1 MTDRERLRL
10 LMEHSE
16 DNKGPFGMTKEG
28 KQAGRGMIP
37 THYKR
42 MSLSEEE
49 QKRLAKIGI
58 AKLLPAFGVK
68 LYCTQA
74 IIAGAILSGDYD
86 KIAIISPSQY
96 GKSHTMGMVALAMAY
111 DGHRVN
117 VAGAT
122 ADKTDIIMQSCRSA
136 ASNAHPEIKKALSQE
151 AVKKVDR
158 LDQSLS
164 KARLSFSG
172 RGSVQGITLGD
183 MFEDVSRNKAVGQGG
198 AYIVDEAAFV
208 SEKSLAEIGR
218 REFSSVDGQKEPL
231 IMISNPH
238 AGGYF
243 YDFITK
249 DTLKPRECVI
259 WMDALTSVQEGRWS
273 KEDVLN
279 SDFADHADT
288 LQRYLLCELPT
299 QGRGMFDEP
308 DVADEGTKSNAGIAV
323 MGIDAAYR
331 GKDQIEVCV
340 ARMGEKIHFE
350 SVVGMKPK
358 EWVEGKTPTDIIRDI
373 TRAYFACGCAIC
385 CVDIGFG
392 VWLLEGLLQNGV
404 NVKGVNFG
412 SGATKER
419 IRLHHYSAT
428 NAANKRAEMHLD
440 LADLIENHACTFDK
454 SVYDKIKDILPMVIS
469 ERKSNGK
476 IQVIP
481 KAEIK
486 AKLGHSPDALDAV
499 LLATHAAVLYSDET
513 FYMV

>member
-1 MTDRERLRL
+1 MTDRERLKL
-10 LMEHSE
+10 LMERSE
-16 DNKGPFGMTKEG
+16 ENKGEFGRTTDG
-28 KQAGRGMIP
+28 RQAGRGMIP
-37 THYKR
+37 EHYKR

-49 QKRLAKIGI
+49 QKRMSKIGLSKI
-58 AKLLPAFGVK
+58 LSAFGVK
-68 LYCTQA
+68 LYYTQA
-74 IIAGAILSGDYD
+74 IIAGVILSGDYD
-86 KIAIISPSQY
+86 KVGIITPSQY
-96 GKSHTMGMVALAMAY
+96 GKSYTMGMISLLMAY
-111 DGHRVN
+111 EGHRVN

-122 ADKTDIIMQSCRSA
+122 SDKTDIIMQSCRSA
-136 ASNAHPEIKKALSQE
+136 ASNAHPDIKKALSQE

-208 SEKSLAEIGR
+208 SSKAMAEIGR
-218 REFSSVDGQKEPL
+218 REFSSVDGKKEPL
-231 IMISNPH
+231 VMISNPH
-238 AGGYF
+238 GAGYF

-249 DTLKPRECVI
+249 DELKPRECVI
-259 WMDALTSVQEGRWS
+259 WMDALTSVQEQRWT
-273 KEDVLN
+273 KEDVLG
-279 SDFADHADT
+279 SDFAEHSDT

-299 QGRGMFDEP
+299 QGAGMFG
-308 DVADEGTKSNAGIAV
+308 DVKVEEKGDGISV

-331 GKDQIEVCV
+331 GKDQIEVCI
-340 ARMGEKIHFE
+340 AKTGEKVYFE
-350 SVVGMKPK
+350 SIAGVKPK
-358 EWVEGKTPTDIIRDI
+358 KWIEGVTPKDIIKRI
-373 TRAYFACGCAIC
+373 TKAYFATGCAIC

-392 VWLLEGLLQNGV
+392 VWLLEGLLENGV
-404 NVKGVNFG
+404 NAKGVNFG
-412 SGATKER
+412 AGATKER
-419 IRLHHYSAT
+419 IKAHHYSAV

-440 LADLIENHACTFDK
+440 LADLIENQGCAF
-454 SVYDKIKDILPMVIS
+454 SPEVYGEIKDILPMVVS

-499 LLATHAAVLYSDET
+499 LLALHAAVLYSDET